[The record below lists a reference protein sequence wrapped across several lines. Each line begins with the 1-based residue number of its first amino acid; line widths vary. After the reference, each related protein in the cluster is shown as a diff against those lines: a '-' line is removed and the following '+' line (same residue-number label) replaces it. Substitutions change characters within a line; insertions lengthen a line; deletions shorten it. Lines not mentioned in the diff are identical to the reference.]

1 MLQVEGRSR
10 RHQACGRHIP
20 HRETSTIVARITKL
34 MCVLRVTGRKFDPAK
49 HLALSTLRPYA
60 VFRAGDPRLASR
72 PDGPRHEFSGFK
84 VDVSRRSWASLVG
97 QVADAIGFLKKHR
110 QALAKLRRT
119 KEVEDIRLDFPLDLR
134 IDRKTNLAQFDYFP
148 PKLVSL
154 AGALGCGLEI
164 SIYPPDL
171 EQLARGRQGA
181 RTRRSDRNG
190 HRRTRH

>member
-1 MLQVEGRSR
+1 MRKSSSCGSISESAARREVLQVEGRSR

-20 HRETSTIVARITKL
+20 HREISTIVARITKL

-97 QVADAIGFLKKHR
+97 QVADAMAFSRNIDRRSRNYDGQRKWRTSDWTFLWISGSIE
-110 QALAKLRRT
+110 RRT
-119 KEVEDIRLDFPLDLR
+119 SH
-134 IDRKTNLAQFDYFP
+134 
-148 PKLVSL
+148 SL
-154 AGALGCGLEI
+154 
-164 SIYPPDL
+164 
-171 EQLARGRQGA
+171 
-181 RTRRSDRNG
+181 TTFRRSWFL
-190 HRRTRH
+190 